1 MAADPRRQFP
11 IVRRGYDAGR
21 VDAYLRVLTAEL
33 DRLAAENRALHRRP
47 GDAELAR
54 LAAERDA
61 ARADIDRLAA
71 ERDAARVDIDRLAA
85 ERRRAVAEAEAAR
98 AEVDRLVRAR
108 VEVHRELA
116 ALGEALRRWL
126 ARGGAGDGGRFRP
139 PPSTALAPKAGP
151 DRLRDRG

>member
-61 ARADIDRLAA
+61 ARA
-71 ERDAARVDIDRLAA
+71 DIDRLAA